1 MDLSFHISPWE
12 IWGIVVFVW
21 GLVACTWHKRQV
33 TLKVVQGKV
42 EDSSGNA
49 DQKGSWC
56 SSSDSSPPRGEP
68 RVKSTRA
75 KRAHKGTQ

>member
-1 MDLSFHISPWE
+1 M
-12 IWGIVVFVW
+12 FVW

-42 EDSSGNA
+42 EDPSGDA
-49 DQKGSWC
+49 DQKGSWV

>member
-1 MDLSFHISPWE
+1 ML
-12 IWGIVVFVW
+12 VW

-42 EDSSGNA
+42 EDSSGDA
-49 DQKGSWC
+49 DQKGSWV
-56 SSSDSSPPRGEP
+56 SSSDSSPPRGEA

-75 KRAHKGTQ
+75 KRARQGAQ

>member
-1 MDLSFHISPWE
+1 ML
-12 IWGIVVFVW
+12 VW

-42 EDSSGNA
+42 EDSSGDA
-49 DQKGSWC
+49 DQKGSWV

-75 KRAHKGTQ
+75 KRTHKGAQ

>member
-1 MDLSFHISPWE
+1 M
-12 IWGIVVFVW
+12 FVW

-42 EDSSGNA
+42 EDPSGDA
-49 DQKGSWC
+49 DQKGSWV
-56 SSSDSSPPRGEP
+56 SSSDSSPPRGES

>member
-1 MDLSFHISPWE
+1 MDLSFSISPWE
-12 IWGIVVFVW
+12 IWGIVVLVW

-42 EDSSGNA
+42 EDPSGDA
-49 DQKGSWC
+49 DQKGSWV